1 MNSDKKATWER
12 RLSNALKRIWK
23 LQSLNPPDCIILNEI
38 AILHRL
44 TVGYFGQE
52 YLEKVGQQEVQF
64 SREYAGLCVVCGDV
78 MPLRRGNVPAC
89 PKCIAAETTEYF
101 RILVEHADCEDELS
115 EEEEK
120 QFREAMEEEE

>member
-1 MNSDKKATWER
+1 MKNERKQQQWER
-12 RLSNALKRIWK
+12 RLCNALKRIWK
-23 LQSLNPPDCIILNEI
+23 LQDLATPDPIILNEL

-44 TVGYFGQE
+44 AVGYFGDD
-52 YLEKVGQQEVQF
+52 YLQRINQHEVQF

-78 MPLRRGNVPAC
+78 MPERRGNVPAC

-101 RILVEHADCEDELS
+101 RILVEHGDDELS

-120 QFREAMEEEE
+120 QFREAMEEDS